1 MTMTKIF
8 AGAVCMLMLSMTPLI
23 TIAGDAEAYKI
34 DFSETEK
41 FKGRDFP
48 KGWVVKGTKWRV
60 PDTSFYIK
68 AGENSDGNV
77 LVVESDKSTGA
88 ILFDVHRHVDLKKTP
103 VMRWRWRALKLPD
116 GADGR
121 DSAKDDQVLS
131 IYLGAGSIIR
141 QSVAYRWETNTPVG
155 AKGNVKYGGGL
166 VKVAWFCLQNK
177 TSPRGEWITME
188 RNVAEDFKKL
198 YGIIPDEFAISIGG
212 NSQYTGTMGIGE
224 VDFIEFVPEKS
235 ATAIRAPR
243 ESSLDRNKVEVALS
257 E

>member
-1 MTMTKIF
+1 MIKTKIF
-8 AGAVCMLMLSMTPLI
+8 AGIFSILMLGAAPLMTV
-23 TIAGDAEAYKI
+23 AGETKAYKI

-41 FKGRDFP
+41 FKGKDFP
-48 KGWVVKGTKWRV
+48 KGWVLKGTKWRV
-60 PDTSFYIK
+60 PDTDFYIK
-68 AGENSDGNV
+68 SSENSAENV

-103 VMRWRWRALKLPD
+103 IMRWRWRALKLPE

-121 DSAKDDQVLS
+121 DSTKDDQVLS

-141 QSVAYRWETNTPVG
+141 QSVAYRWETDTPVG
-155 AKGNVKYGGGL
+155 AEGNTKYGGGL

-198 YGIIPDEFAISIGG
+198 YGVVPAEFAISIGG

-235 ATAIRAPR
+235 DTAIKSPQGL
-243 ESSLDRNKVEVALS
+243 SFSKNKAEFALS